1 MQRIYEHEHG
11 QCSDEFSPV
20 LKPRPAYGRAAL
32 TYGLIRFA
40 MTSARQGYWDFLGNA
55 IQSLG
60 ELAVLT
66 GTDAI
71 RPESVVA
78 CNLCGWSGRRFYPN
92 TGAGYYER
100 DCICP
105 GCMASD
111 RYRSLYEIM
120 RRCTSVFTAG
130 NRIVE
135 VAPLRSLEAIFRSCP
150 ELDYVSFDI
159 EHHAM
164 ERGDI
169 TNMRHDDDSVD
180 WFICFHVLEHIPD
193 EAAALAEIHRIL
205 RPGGSALLQVPVDW
219 SASATREYGG
229 PDPRDVRHVRR
240 HGRDFANRIAAGGF
254 DVDKIDPLGRLD
266 LALISEAGLSP
277 EPIFIARAIK

>member
-1 MQRIYEHEHG
+1 MQRR
-11 QCSDEFSPV
+11 V
-20 LKPRPAYGRAAL
+20 LSGTQAAARYGGAAL

-159 EHHAM
+159 ERHAM

-180 WFICFHVLEHIPD
+180 WFICFHEREHIPMRRRRSPRYIGFCD
-193 EAAALAEIHRIL
+193 RAARHRSRRQSTGRHPPHESTGDPIL
-205 RPGGSALLQVPVDW
+205 VTCVMCD
-219 SASATREYGG
+219 ATAG
-229 PDPRDVRHVRR
+229 
-240 HGRDFANRIAAGGF
+240 FANRIAAGGF